1 MITSNSLQE
10 RLLDCFPSGSYALAA
25 LLRLMDIVETTTVAT
40 AAVECL
46 SQPRL
51 LVNPEF
57 VCKSAAT
64 PEKLLML
71 VMHEL
76 HHVLLGHTTLF
87 PVPTPLRNFVFDC
100 VINAL
105 ISRMFPSPEHLAFLT
120 DYYSDAEYPE
130 CLLRPAAGWRGGDGA
145 VPPAIAALPEPERSR
160 AAALHR
166 ALYSDG
172 GATYLEICEVL
183 PRLVDRDAVGSI
195 PLLGGHDPGGA
206 TDGNLDRRS
215 PLLFDVVRG
224 IVEAWPQP
232 PDPIRGRSLAD
243 LIRTSTTVVKREPS
257 KRQQL
262 RRLIRTI
269 AAGGGQGRV
278 TVPADGLDALV
289 TPIPQ
294 HSRRSVVQQALG
306 FRPLLHEGLASRRRR
321 RPSARPIHV
330 YLDVSGSMDGVRAA
344 LYGAILDCRPDV
356 HPVVHLFSTR
366 VVDIS
371 LAELRSGVCKS
382 TGGTDIRCVAEHLER
397 HRIRR
402 AILVTDGW
410 VGRPTPTARQSLARV
425 RLGVAY
431 AGASIQTRDLGDLA
445 NRTIQLSA

>member
-1 MITSNSLQE
+1 MSTSDTLQE

-57 VCKSAAT
+57 VAKSAAT

-120 DYYSDAEYPE
+120 DLYSDAEYPE
-130 CLLRPAAGWRGGDGA
+130 CLLRPAAGWRGGSGA
-145 VPPAIAALPEPERSR
+145 VPPAIGALPEPERGR

-183 PRLVDRDAVGSI
+183 PGLVDGDAVGSI

-206 TDGNLDRRS
+206 TGGNHPDQA
-215 PLLFDVVRG
+215 PQLL
-224 IVEAWPQP
+224 A
-232 PDPIRGRSLAD
+232 
-243 LIRTSTTVVKREPS
+243 
-257 KRQQL
+257 L
-262 RRLIRTI
+262 RRFPLH
-269 AAGGGQGRV
+269 
-278 TVPADGLDALV
+278 DGLA
-289 TPIPQ
+289 
-294 HSRRSVVQQALG
+294 RSDQ
-306 FRPLLHEGLASRRRR
+306 
-321 RPSARPIHV
+321 
-330 YLDVSGSMDGVRAA
+330 VR
-344 LYGAILDCRPDV
+344 
-356 HPVVHLFSTR
+356 
-366 VVDIS
+366 
-371 LAELRSGVCKS
+371 
-382 TGGTDIRCVAEHLER
+382 ER
-397 HRIRR
+397 ATADRIRR
-402 AILVTDGW
+402 L
-410 VGRPTPTARQSLARV
+410 RPGLDDAPDHV
-425 RLGVAY
+425 E
-431 AGASIQTRDLGDLA
+431 
-445 NRTIQLSA
+445 